1 MSSAPRVSVVT
12 AVLNGAPFLA
22 EAIQSVVQ
30 QSLPDWELLI
40 VDDGSTDE
48 TAEIVARHAAADPR
62 IRLLQHADLRNHG
75 RSAARNLALR
85 AATASYV
92 AFLDADDIYLPFKLE
107 QQAGLL
113 DAHPSAGM
121 VYGKHLYWHS
131 PGVAVGPGEDYAS
144 PLGVP
149 PNRLYEPPVLL
160 RLLLRDEDTH
170 AANCS
175 VLVRRDVCQ
184 AVGGFDEGVE
194 LYEDTMWLARVLRSY
209 PIFVSGDCTSV
220 YRLHPDSSC
229 RRAEEAGVFDSY
241 GPNVAELAYLEW
253 LERYLDEVGERDDG
267 VRRALAQRLDVYR
280 RPRLHA
286 ARRFASAGLRRA
298 RRTVGVALGR

>member
-1 MSSAPRVSVVT
+1 VVT
-12 AVLNGAPFLA
+12 AVFNGAPFVA
-22 EAIQSVVQ
+22 EAIQSVLQ
-30 QSLPDWELLI
+30 QSLRDWELLI
-40 VDDGSTDE
+40 ADDGSTDE
-48 TAEIVARHAAADPR
+48 TAEIVARHAATDPR
-62 IRLLQHADLRNHG
+62 IALLHHEDRRNHG

-85 AATASYV
+85 AASAPYV
-92 AFLDADDIYLPFKLE
+92 AFLDADDLYLPFKLE
-107 QQAGLL
+107 QQVSLL
-113 DAHPSAGM
+113 DAHPRAGM

-149 PNRLYEPPVLL
+149 PNRLYEPPTLL

-175 VLVRRDVCQ
+175 VLVRRDVCD

-194 LYEDTMWLARVLRSY
+194 LYEDTMWLARVLRSH
-209 PIFVSGDCTSV
+209 PVFVSGDCTSV
-220 YRLHPDSSC
+220 YRLHPDSSS

-241 GPNVAELAYLEW
+241 GPNAAELAYLEW
-253 LERYLDEVGERDDG
+253 LERYLDEVGERDGG
-267 VRRALAQRLDVYR
+267 VRATLAHRLDVYR

-286 ARRFASAGLRRA
+286 VRTRLSSGARRA
-298 RRTVGVALGR
+298 RRTVGVAVGR